1 MVTIEAGHG
10 TAAAAET
17 ELQPL
22 LTLPAAATTHSTNAA
37 RAAAAMLLRER
48 PLRNATPGL
57 LAAFFIAG
65 VLSVRYLPTT
75 FVPRWEEEWPR
86 LSCRAKA
93 EQQQPPQ
100 PEPLL
105 GWCGPGLFDLTFS
118 PALALA
124 PVSRGSV
131 APRFGCGRYS

>member
-1 MVTIEAGHG
+1 VTIEAGHG

-22 LTLPAAATTHSTNAA
+22 LTLPAAATTHSTSTA
-37 RAAAAMLLRER
+37 RAAAAMRER

-65 VLSVRYLPTT
+65 VLSVRYLPAT